1 MAFCSKCGKELA
13 DGAKFCAGC
22 GTPVGGA
29 ENEAKNFNAE
39 EAAKAAGEKAKAAG
53 GKVKG
58 FIDKLP
64 FNGMAQKVPALAKVA
79 GYANY
84 AACALGILLVVV
96 VVAVATPDKG
106 EKQAKGSSNKT
117 EKVAKNGNAKPS
129 GNIDK
134 ALNGEWIRIEKEVY
148 SFDKGKFTYIWA
160 PDGPGSE
167 MCRGTYETKAGA
179 VDPNGNKRDDI
190 SWVFFTWKEDYNF
203 ETGKWVSREKPGSS
217 ELVYK
222 IYNDDKLRLGDT
234 KDANKYWEY
243 ERGTNLKELTAKAK
257 ASEKKMAEIKSMSA
271 DKLKKQAAA
280 PEADFEVEPA
290 DDSFTG
296 IVITKYKGKEQLVV
310 IPATM
315 QGLPVKRIKVSAF
328 DTQNIVAV
336 VIPEGVTY
344 VSGFNSCK
352 NLSSVVLPSTLKV
365 IGDGAFEGCSSL
377 KSIDLPEGLLYIDC
391 YAFYISG
398 LTSINLPKS
407 LRVINYAAF
416 TNCNS
421 LAEIQIPAG
430 HSIIHGLYNE
440 GEHSFEDLFSGTK
453 IKESIILQKLLKD
466 TKTHAISD
474 GEYESLTN
482 DIAKQIG
489 VKSIRDAGSYRRKT
503 NLGDLF

>member
-13 DGAKFCAGC
+13 DDEKFCANC

-29 ENEAKNFNAE
+29 ESGENAAKSFNAE
-39 EAAKAAGEKAKAAG
+39 EAAKAAGEKAKTAG
-53 GKVKG
+53 GKLKG
-58 FIDKLP
+58 LIDKLP
-64 FNGMAQKVPALAKVA
+64 FNGMVAKVPALAKVA
-79 GYANY
+79 GFANY
-84 AACALGILLVVV
+84 AACALGVLLLVV

-106 EKQAKGSSNKT
+106 GKQAKGNSDNT
-117 EKVAKNGNAKPS
+117 EKVAKADNKKDKAKPS
-129 GNIDK
+129 GKTDK
-134 ALNGEWIRIEKEVY
+134 ALNGEWKECDEIDVF
-148 SFDKGKFTYIWA
+148 SFDKGKFSLFDIS
-160 PDGPGSE
+160 DGT
-167 MCRGTYETKAGA
+167 MTRGTFGTSTKSR
-179 VDPNGNKRDDI
+179 NGTDTPLI
-190 SWVFFTWKEDYNF
+190 TLTWAEDYNF
-203 ETGKWVSREKPGSS
+203 ETGKWVAEKEPYTDEYFYQFTDDETFVMENTKG
-217 ELVYK
+217 EKWTYK
-222 IYNDDKLRLGDT
+222 KG
-234 KDANKYWEY
+234 KY
-243 ERGTNLKELTAKAK
+243 LKELTEKATADAKRL
-257 ASEKKMAEIKSMSA
+257 AEIKSMSA

-391 YAFYISG
+391 YAFHNSG

-407 LRVINYAAF
+407 LRVINFAAF

-430 HSIIHGLYNE
+430 HSIIHGLK
-440 GEHSFEDLFSGTK
+440 GEYSFEDLFSGTK
-453 IKESIILQKLLKD
+453 IKESITLQKLLKD
-466 TKTHAISD
+466 TKTQAISD

-489 VKSIRDAGSYRRKT
+489 VKSISDAGSYRRKT
-503 NLGDLF
+503 NYLDLF